1 MKYMKL
7 FKFVPRQRQLSSDER
22 KDVENM
28 LKVQA
33 NKKMVQ
39 HYIMEKTGEKVGLK
53 DLHNIQTDRKKK
65 MVTSA
70 KSEIE
75 QVYDIFSS
83 GCDEA
88 VVEYVTQDKAIFFQD
103 KQMRSAFEHYPEVIL
118 VDSTYKTNNLR
129 MPLYFIISVD
139 GQGQSEI
146 VAVFLLTHEEESLLI
161 ALKSLRTERDLKT
174 VGMFQKKAVAP
185 CPKES
190 PEYKYRELVT
200 PYA

>member
-1 MKYMKL
+1 MEKRLVINKLCEDHNHEIHETL
-7 FKFVPRQRQLSSDER
+7 FKFLLRQRQLSGDER
-22 KDVENM
+22 EDIEQM
-28 LKVQA
+28 RKVQA
-33 NKKMVQ
+33 NKKMVH
-39 HYIMEKTGEKVGLK
+39 HYIMEKTGKKVGLK

-75 QVYDIFSS
+75 QVYGIYSS

-88 VVEYVTQDKAIFFQD
+88 VVEYVTQDNNLSAIFFQD
-103 KQMRSAFEHYPEVIL
+103 KQMRYAFGHYPEVML

-146 VAVFLLTHEEESLLI
+146 V
-161 ALKSLRTERDLKT
+161 
-174 VGMFQKKAVAP
+174 VGF
-185 CPKES
+185 
-190 PEYKYRELVT
+190 
-200 PYA
+200 